1 LTKSLS
7 TILLLALIGGTIYYY
22 REEWKD
28 LLFPT
33 IPCTEPI
40 TYSIGDFDER
50 FDISREDFK
59 ATIEKA
65 EEIWEEAVDKELF
78 TYSATGTLKVN
89 LIYDYRQQAT
99 EKLNDVGI
107 AINKDKETYDE
118 IRVRYE
124 SMRAEYDKKEA
135 SFQKDSAQFDKDKA
149 AYDKEVAYWNDQ
161 GGAPADKYEEL
172 RAEGRE
178 LSERASVLNKRAKEL
193 NSLSSEINGTA
204 TILNDLAKTLNMKV
218 SVFNDIGAST
228 GEEFNEGVYVRDASG
243 ERINVYQF
251 DTTAKLRRLLEHE
264 LGHALGLDHVEDS
277 KAIMYRLNSSENEE
291 LTAADLTELQS
302 VCQAS

>member
-1 LTKSLS
+1 LTKTLS
-7 TILLLALIGGTIYYY
+7 TILLLALIGGTIYYS
-22 REEWKD
+22 REEWKNV
-28 LLFPT
+28 LFPS

-40 TYSIGDFDER
+40 AYSVGDFDER
-50 FDISREDFK
+50 FDMSRAEFIE
-59 ATIEKA
+59 TIEEA
-65 EEIWEEAVDKELF
+65 EEVWEHALGKELF

-107 AINKDKETYDE
+107 AINQDKESYDE
-118 IRVRYE
+118 VKVRYE

-172 RAEGRE
+172 RAEGRD
-178 LSERASVLNKRAKEL
+178 LNERATALNRRAKEL

-204 TILNDLAKTLNMKV
+204 SILNDLAKKLNMKV
-218 SVFNDIGAST
+218 SVFNNIGAST

-243 ERINVYQF
+243 ERIDVFQF
-251 DTTAKLRRLLEHE
+251 DTRAQLRRLLEHE
-264 LGHALGLDHVEDS
+264 LGHALGLDHVDDNQ
-277 KAIMYRLNSSENEE
+277 AIMYRLNSSENEE
-291 LTAADLTELQS
+291 PTEADLRELRA
-302 VCQAS
+302 VCSTS